1 MTSVQGKEVHNVE
14 LEDMEETEK
23 TEPVDAPNNN
33 VTEVTEDSLKRVA
46 DENEN
51 RENSERQKTIPDFP
65 GTNQASTSSSYTM
78 HDVKEVGLETLKK
91 VTLIQNI
98 LEKHNQWH
106 NEE

>member
-1 MTSVQGKEVHNVE
+1 MEI
-14 LEDMEETEK
+14 EDMEETEK

-33 VTEVTEDSLKRVA
+33 VTEATEDSPKRVA
-46 DENEN
+46 NENEN
-51 RENSERQKTIPDFP
+51 RENFERQKTIPDFP
-65 GTNQASTSSSYTM
+65 GTNQASSCYTM
-78 HDVKEVGLETLKK
+78 HDVKQVGLETLKK